1 MILHGH
7 NVNQLARSFT
17 KKLNEKISP
26 LGLYSS
32 QWGIVLY
39 LYKHKQCTQIE
50 LCKYI
55 GVEAPT
61 VTRTLTRMEEMG
73 LVIRTDGKDKR
84 ERNIELTE
92 KAYEMYPQWYQAAKS
107 IELEAVDDIRK
118 EELEIFNKVLDKM
131 MMNLNKKN
139 DKQKDEVLCTKIKI

>member
-1 MILHGH
+1 MILYGH

-39 LYKHKQCTQIE
+39 LHKKGQCTQIE
-50 LCKYI
+50 LCKYL

-61 VTRTLTRMEEMG
+61 ITRTLARMEEMG
-73 LVIRTDGKDKR
+73 LVIRTEGKNKR
-84 ERNIELTE
+84 EKNIQLTE
-92 KAYEMYPQWYQAAKS
+92 KAEEQFTKWYEAAISVEVES
-107 IELEAVDDIRK
+107 ITNISE
-118 EELEIFNKVLDKM
+118 EELEIFNKVLEKM
-131 MMNLNKKN
+131 MTNLS
-139 DKQKDEVLCTKIKI
+139 

>member
-1 MILHGH
+1 MILYGH

-32 QWGIVLY
+32 QWGIIVY
-39 LYKHKQCTQIE
+39 LHKKEKCTQNE
-50 LCKYI
+50 LCKYL

-61 VTRTLTRMEEMG
+61 ITRTLARMEEMG
-73 LVIRTDGKDKR
+73 LVIRTEGKDKR

-92 KAYEMYPQWYQAAKS
+92 KSYEMFPKWYKAATS
-107 IELEAVDDIRK
+107 TELEAINNISD
-118 EELEIFNKVLDKM
+118 EEVEIFNTVLEKM
-131 MMNLNKKN
+131 MMNLN
-139 DKQKDEVLCTKIKI
+139 

>member
-39 LYKHKQCTQIE
+39 LHKKKQCTQIE
-50 LCKYI
+50 LCKYL

-61 VTRTLTRMEEMG
+61 ITRTLARMEEMG
-73 LVIRTDGKDKR
+73 LVIRTEGKDKR
-84 ERNIELTE
+84 ERRIELTE
-92 KAYEMYPQWYQAAKS
+92 KAYDMFPSWYEAATS
-107 IELEAVDDIRK
+107 IEIEAINNISE
-118 EELEIFNKVLDKM
+118 EELENFNKTLEKM
-131 MMNLNKKN
+131 MKNLN
-139 DKQKDEVLCTKIKI
+139 

>member
-1 MILHGH
+1 MILYGH
-7 NVNQLARSFT
+7 NINQLARSFT

-39 LYKHKQCTQIE
+39 LHEKKQCTQVE
-50 LCKYI
+50 LCKYL

-61 VTRTLTRMEEMG
+61 VTRTLARMEEMG
-73 LVIRTDGKDKR
+73 LVIRTEGKDKR

-92 KAYEMYPQWYQAAKS
+92 KAYDRYTKWYETAIS
-107 IELEAVDDIRK
+107 IELEAINNISK
-118 EELEIFNKVLDKM
+118 EEMEQFNNTLEKIM
-131 MMNLNKKN
+131 SNLGTWK
-139 DKQKDEVLCTKIKI
+139 

>member
-39 LYKHKQCTQIE
+39 LHKKKQCTQIE
-50 LCKYI
+50 LCKYL

-61 VTRTLTRMEEMG
+61 ITRTLARMEEMG
-73 LVIRTDGKDKR
+73 LVIRTEGKDKR
-84 ERNIELTE
+84 ERRIELTE
-92 KAYEMYPQWYQAAKS
+92 KANDMFPCWYDAAMS
-107 IELEAVDDIRK
+107 IEIESINTITE
-118 EELEIFNKVLDKM
+118 EELENFNKTLEKM
-131 MMNLNKKN
+131 MKNLN
-139 DKQKDEVLCTKIKI
+139 